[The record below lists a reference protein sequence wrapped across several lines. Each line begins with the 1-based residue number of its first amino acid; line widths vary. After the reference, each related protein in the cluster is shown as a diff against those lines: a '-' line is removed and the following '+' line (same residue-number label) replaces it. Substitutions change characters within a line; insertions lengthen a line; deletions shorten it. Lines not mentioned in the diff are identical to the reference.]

1 MEKLKKVLLPVIL
14 VVILLLP
21 ILVNYI
27 NNRKVS
33 VKDYSEFKAET
44 SNSEF
49 SLVYFG
55 DTSDEKYKDIQNK
68 IVDLRSK
75 YEVDAFAVNMGNLSG
90 EEIDELVEQNEKF
103 EKGNVYALVKDG
115 KIVKVIE
122 SSNTD
127 YLEGQINKYVNNEIP
142 EDEIAYKTV
151 ETYKEFSALYKGKKT
166 IMHVFGRNTC
176 YYCNIFKPVYN
187 DLAAENNLD
196 VYYYDSDSFDSTEY
210 NKILNSGI
218 KIPAECASSGE
229 ETPLSSGFGTPL
241 TLFTKNG
248 KVTGCISGYVDSEKL
263 ETKLKEVGMLK

>member
-1 MEKLKKVLLPVIL
+1 
-14 VVILLLP
+14 
-21 ILVNYI
+21 
-27 NNRKVS
+27 
-33 VKDYSEFKAET
+33 
-44 SNSEF
+44 
-49 SLVYFG
+49 
-55 DTSDEKYKDIQNK
+55 
-68 IVDLRSK
+68 
-75 YEVDAFAVNMGNLSG
+75 MGNLSG
-90 EEIDELVEQNEKF
+90 EEIDELVEQNETF

-122 SSNTD
+122 SSNTE

-151 ETYKEFSALYKGKKT
+151 ETYKEFNALYKGKKT

-263 ETKLKEVGMLK
+263 ESKLKEVGMLK